1 MMSWLDGVKMFV
13 AVKSVGG
20 RCMWA
25 TDVSPS
31 AHTRLRQKPDL
42 PISPGPFRPAR
53 RWQIRWK
60 DAATGKEGRHH
71 LDPSMIQ
78 KAVKKA
84 VERAGISK
92 PAGCHTFRHSFATH
106 WLESGQDI
114 RTIQKLLGHSD
125 LNTAMAT
132 PVGSSAGRW
141 ASLAQPISRSDRTK
155 WISDPIALFA
165 MDAIACKRLPLL
177 KSPRH
182 RAGSSRNAAELAWW
196 FPETSQ

>member
-13 AVKSVGG
+13 AVSSVGG

-125 LNTAMAT
+125 LNTTMAT

-155 WISDPIALFA
+155 WISDPITTVR
-165 MDAIACKRLPLL
+165 DGRNCL
-177 KSPRH
+177 K
-182 RAGSSRNAAELAWW
+182 AAAAAKITT
-196 FPETSQ
+196 PSGR